1 MPFIRGPEPCFSFC
15 SAWYKKSCG
24 TRIPA
29 ATLRLFF
36 PASLHVTAD
45 DIAGLALLQF
55 RIAFSIQYT
64 SHRLAPE
71 SRHHCCLIHV
81 QEDTWCCVRL
91 GCKRLLTSKHE
102 VYATATAHVY
112 A

>member
-71 SRHHCCLIHV
+71 LRHHCCLI
-81 QEDTWCCVRL
+81 QCFVRL